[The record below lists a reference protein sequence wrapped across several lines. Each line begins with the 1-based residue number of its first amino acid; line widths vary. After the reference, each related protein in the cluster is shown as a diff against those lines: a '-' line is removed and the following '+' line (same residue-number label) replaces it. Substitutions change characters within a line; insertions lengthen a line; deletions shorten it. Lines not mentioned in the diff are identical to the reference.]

1 MKVPLLDLKAQYST
15 IRPEIE
21 AAVKDVFES
30 QQFIM
35 GPKVKEFEAAAARYI
50 GAPHAIGC
58 ASGTDAILL
67 ALMALGVG
75 PGDEVITTP
84 FTFFATG
91 GCVARLGA
99 KQVYCDIRPDT
110 FNLNPDLLESLIT
123 PRTKAIIPVHLFGL
137 VAEMDRINAIADAHG
152 IPVVEDAAQA
162 IGADSPWGRA
172 GTLGAIG
179 CFSFFPSKNLGG
191 AGDGGLVST
200 RDEKLADLLGILR
213 QHGARPKYYHS
224 LVGINSR
231 LDSLQAAVLSV
242 KLRYLDGWSERRAV
256 NADTY
261 RRLFAERNIP
271 EVTLPVA
278 PRGFRHIYNQFV
290 IRVKDRDKL
299 RDDLARHDIGTEI
312 YYPVPLHLQECFR
325 DLGYKQG
332 DLPVSE
338 EAANSTLALPIYPEL
353 APEMLEYV
361 VDTVAGF
368 YRNT

>member
-1 MKVPLLDLKAQYST
+1 MKVPLLDLKAQYAT

-21 AAVKDVFES
+21 AAVKGIFES

-35 GPKVKEFEAAAARYI
+35 GPPVKEFEAAAGRYI
-50 GAPHAIGC
+50 GTPHAIGC

-84 FTFFATG
+84 YTFFATG

-110 FNLNPDLLESLIT
+110 FNLNPDLLEALIT

-137 VAEMDRINAIADAHG
+137 VAEMDRINAIASAHG
-152 IPVVEDAAQA
+152 IPVIEDAAQA
-162 IGADSPWGRA
+162 ISSKSPWGPA

-191 AGDGGLVST
+191 AGDGGMVT
-200 RDEKLADLLGILR
+200 TGDDRLADLLGILR

-242 KLRYLDGWSERRAV
+242 KLRYLDDWTEGRRA
-256 NADTY
+256 NADAY
-261 RRLFAERNIP
+261 RRLFADRNIP
-271 EVTLPVA
+271 EVVLPIE

-290 IRVKDRDKL
+290 IRVRNRDKL
-299 RDDLARHDIGTEI
+299 REYLTGHEIGNEV

-325 DLGYKQG
+325 DLGYRKG
-332 DLPVSE
+332 DMPVSE
-338 EAANSTLALPIYPEL
+338 EAADTTLALPIYPEL
-353 APEMLEYV
+353 TPEMQEFV
-361 VDTVAGF
+361 ADTVTGF
-368 YRNT
+368 YRNA